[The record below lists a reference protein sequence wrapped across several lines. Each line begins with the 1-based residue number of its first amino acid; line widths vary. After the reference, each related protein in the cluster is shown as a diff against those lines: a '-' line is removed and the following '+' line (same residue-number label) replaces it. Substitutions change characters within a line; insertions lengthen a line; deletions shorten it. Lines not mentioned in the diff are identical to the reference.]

1 MAAMAQEVKSDV
13 GALEERALEGV
24 ALGVEGMQI
33 GGDERASSETTP
45 TTPSRTTSGSGSG
58 SGSSGRT
65 RLTRAQREA
74 QNLPPTPKDSK
85 EYKEERTAALLEQKQ
100 VNE

>member
-1 MAAMAQEVKSDV
+1 MAGEEKEDAVAT
-13 GALEERALEGV
+13 ALALEGV

-33 GGDERASSETTP
+33 GGDERASSETQPALTP
-45 TTPSRTTSGSGSG
+45 PRTTSGSGSG

-85 EYKEERTAALLEQKQ
+85 EYKEERTAALLELKQ

>member
-58 SGSSGRT
+58 SGGRSGKRT
-65 RLTRAQREA
+65 YLT
-74 QNLPPTPKDSK
+74 
-85 EYKEERTAALLEQKQ
+85 KEERAEQNKDPTPTDLKKDIIALDEKLAQ

>member
-1 MAAMAQEVKSDV
+1 MAGEEKQDAVAT
-13 GALEERALEGV
+13 ALALEGV

-58 SGSSGRT
+58 SGGGSGKRT
-65 RLTRAQREA
+65 NLT
-74 QNLPPTPKDSK
+74 
-85 EYKEERTAALLEQKQ
+85 KEERAEQGKNPTPTDLKKDIKTLNEKLAQ